1 MSMFLPDRL
10 ASPIRQLALAATMAV
25 SATPA
30 VTTPASSDTLATQR
44 HEAIV
49 RGAFHKWA
57 AGASIFPTLLA
68 PDVVWTIPG
77 SGPVAGTYQGLE
89 DFVERASRPLVSRL
103 STPLVPRVHHVWAA
117 GDRVIVRFEA
127 SAQTTAGHP
136 YHNQFVW
143 IFRMRDGLVA
153 EAEAFLDLAAYQQV
167 VDNNPPHQR

>member
-1 MSMFLPDRL
+1 MFLPNWL
-10 ASPIRQLALAATMAV
+10 AIPIRQLALAAAMAV

-30 VTTPASSDTLATQR
+30 VAMPASSDTVVTHR
-44 HEAIV
+44 NEAIV
-49 RGAFHKWA
+49 REAFQKWA

-77 SGPVAGTYQGLE
+77 SGPVAGTYWGLE

-103 STPLVPRVHHVWAA
+103 STPLVPRVHHLWAA

-127 SAQTTAGHP
+127 SAKTTAGHP

-153 EAEAFLDLAAYQQV
+153 EAEAFLDLGAYQQV